1 MERELLNIKKTGRN
15 KTDHDLNLKINVFKT
30 LRQENVLMKDYIN
43 LLENRII
50 FLEGVILEK
59 TKNKS

>member
-15 KTDHDLNLKINVFKT
+15 KIDHDLNLKINVFKT